1 MELIRPAGNSGKF
14 YPDDPEAIKQMIIH
28 WNNLLKKNLEDQKL
42 LKLNPEAIVAPHAGY
57 VYSGFTANYGHRI
70 LGNLHPKRIIVAGPS
85 HHVYIRGIS
94 AGYFDAYETPF
105 GLVQGDKAYLKELNR
120 YFNFTFEETAHY
132 LEHSTETQFPFIKYY
147 NPEAKLVE
155 LIYGNADYLE
165 LADIFEYILR
175 DKDNAI
181 VVSTDLSHFHRQ
193 NLANEIDSNCLVAFE
208 YKNLEIGLD
217 KCEACGKTGL
227 NALIKTATDLYMTTK
242 VLDYRTSGDITGDT
256 ARVVGYMS
264 GVAYFE
270 KK

>member
-14 YPDDPEAIKQMIIH
+14 YPDDPEVIKKMIIH
-28 WNNLLKKNLEDQKL
+28 WNDLLDRHVEDKDIFNLR
-42 LKLNPEAIVAPHAGY
+42 PEAIVSPHAGY
-57 VYSGFTANYGHRI
+57 VYSGFTANYAHRI
-70 LGNLHPKRIIVAGPS
+70 LGNRDAKRIIVAGPS

-105 GLVQGDKAYLKELNR
+105 GLLQGDKAYLKELSR

-132 LEHSTETQFPFIKYY
+132 LEHSTETQFPFIKHF
-147 NPEAKLVE
+147 NPGTKIVE
-155 LIYGNADYLE
+155 LIYGNTDYLE

-181 VVSTDLSHFHRQ
+181 VVSTDLSHFHTQ
-193 NLANEIDSNCLVAFE
+193 NTANEIDSHCLVAFE
-208 YKNLEIGLD
+208 YKNLELGLE
-217 KCEACGKTGL
+217 KCEACGKIGL
-227 NALIKTATDLYMTTK
+227 NALIKTAGDLYMNTK
-242 VLDYRTSGDITGDT
+242 VLDYRTSGDVTGDLT
-256 ARVVGYMS
+256 RVVGYMS